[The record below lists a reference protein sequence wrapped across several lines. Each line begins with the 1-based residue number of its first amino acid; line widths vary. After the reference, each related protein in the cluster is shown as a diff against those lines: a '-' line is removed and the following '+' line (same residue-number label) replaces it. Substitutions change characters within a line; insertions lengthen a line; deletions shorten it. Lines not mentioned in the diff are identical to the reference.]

1 METLDLTQFKFNLD
15 PGAKFN
21 IDSNIID
28 DEYKNLDYVI
38 EKFNDSATLGHW
50 RNMGYN
56 GTIGGQLCDMRS
68 PQPTWNNQIVNT
80 FEKLFNWKD
89 VCTSYYK
96 MWPGSS
102 LPKHQDTYKKYIEVF
117 NLKGQEQSI
126 WRSIVFLEDWQ
137 SGHYL
142 EVDGNPYTQWS
153 KGTVVTWQYD
163 TPHIAA
169 NLGMTPRYTLQVT
182 GHT

>member
-38 EKFNDSATLGHW
+38 EKFNDSVTLGHW

-102 LPKHQDTYKKYIEVF
+102 LPKHQDTYKKYIES
-117 NLKGQEQSI
+117 LI
-126 WRSIVFLEDWQ
+126 
-137 SGHYL
+137 
-142 EVDGNPYTQWS
+142 
-153 KGTVVTWQYD
+153 
-163 TPHIAA
+163 
-169 NLGMTPRYTLQVT
+169 
-182 GHT
+182 

>member
-38 EKFNDSATLGHW
+38 EKFNDSATL
-50 RNMGYN
+50 
-56 GTIGGQLCDMRS
+56 
-68 PQPTWNNQIVNT
+68 
-80 FEKLFNWKD
+80 EKLFNWKD